1 MTRRLIQNFRGVRA
15 SIVAPDDGNRGILVA
30 TLERL
35 GLAVACHPAGLQ
47 PDEAPDILFVDVDA
61 LDPAREP
68 ALPEGA
74 TALVTV
80 IGHETPSRLQRAYE
94 LEPAAFLMK
103 PIRPNGVFTAV
114 YFAANEHRRRR
125 EALERLNALEARLG
139 ARRFVIKAVLHLV
152 EAHGIDDEEAY
163 RRLRCE
169 SMRQRVTVEEL
180 ATQLVARR
188 ESRPRHRQSG

>member
-1 MTRRLIQNFRGVRA
+1 MTRRPIQNFRGLSAV
-15 SIVAPDDGNRGILVA
+15 IVAPDDGNRAVLAA

-35 GLAVACHPAGLQ
+35 GLAVTSCPAGLMAG
-47 PDEAPDILFVDVDA
+47 DAADIMFVDADA
-61 LDPAREP
+61 LDPGRDP
-68 ALPEGA
+68 ALSGGT

-94 LEPAAFLMK
+94 LEPSAFLMK
-103 PIRPNGVFTAV
+103 PIRPSGVFTAV

-125 EALERLNALEARLG
+125 ETLERLAGLEARLG
-139 ARRFVIKAVLHLV
+139 ARRFVVKAILQLI

-163 RRLRCE
+163 RRLRRE

-180 ATQLVARR
+180 AVQLVARR
-188 ESRPRHRQSG
+188 ESVPRRHSG

>member
-1 MTRRLIQNFRGVRA
+1 MTRRPIQNFRGLSAV
-15 SIVAPDDGNRGILVA
+15 IVAPDDSNRAVLAA

-35 GLAVACHPAGLQ
+35 GLAVTSRPAGLLAG
-47 PDEAPDILFVDVDA
+47 DAADVLFVDADA
-61 LDPAREP
+61 LDPGRDP
-68 ALPEGA
+68 APSGGT

-94 LEPAAFLMK
+94 LEPSAFLMK
-103 PIRPNGVFTAV
+103 PIRPSGVFTAV

-125 EALERLNALEARLG
+125 ETLERLAGLEARLG
-139 ARRFVIKAVLHLV
+139 ARRFVIKAVLQLV

-163 RRLRCE
+163 RRLRRE

-180 ATQLVARR
+180 AVQLVARR
-188 ESRPRHRQSG
+188 ESVPRRQSG

>member
-1 MTRRLIQNFRGVRA
+1 MTRRPIQNFRGLSAV
-15 SIVAPDDGNRGILVA
+15 IVAPDDGNRAVLAA

-35 GLAVACHPAGLQ
+35 GLAVTSRPTGLLAG
-47 PDEAPDILFVDVDA
+47 DAADILFVDADA
-61 LDPAREP
+61 LDPARDP
-68 ALPEGA
+68 ALCGGT

-94 LEPAAFLMK
+94 LEPSAFLMK
-103 PIRPNGVFTAV
+103 PIRPSGVFTAV

-125 EALERLNALEARLG
+125 ETLERLEALEARLG
-139 ARRFVIKAVLHLV
+139 ARRFVIKAVLQLV

-163 RRLRCE
+163 RRLRRE

-180 ATQLVARR
+180 AVQLVARR
-188 ESRPRHRQSG
+188 ESIPRRQSG